1 MNNRT
6 PFSLQEIHDRLYSA
20 VISDALDSLGFRDQ
34 SIRTELR
41 PYTGIN
47 KLVGRCKTT
56 LWADMYHPDPE
67 PYALELKAVDSCLP
81 GQVLIAAAGGS
92 SRSGIWG
99 ELLSTAAM
107 NSGCRGAIIHGA
119 IRDVYKMREMQ
130 FPVFATSTC
139 VYDSLDRQRVIDL
152 DVPVELGGVA
162 VHPDSLVFADE
173 DGIVVVPMEVEVEAI
188 ERAMQKVKAENIT
201 RDAIRNGMK
210 ALEAYNKY
218 GIL

>member
-1 MNNRT
+1 MNRKT
-6 PFSLQEIHDRLYSA
+6 PFNLEEIQDQLYSA
-20 VISDALDSLGFRDQ
+20 VICDALDSLGFRNQ
-34 SIRTELR
+34 SIRTELK

-56 LWADMYHPDPE
+56 LWADMFHQDPE

-81 GQVLIAAAGGS
+81 GQVLIGAAGGS
-92 SRSGIWG
+92 LRSGIWG
-99 ELLSTAAM
+99 ELLSTAAL

-119 IRDVYKMREMQ
+119 IRDVSKMREMQ

-152 DVPVELGGVA
+152 DVPVEIGGVTFP
-162 VHPDSLVFADE
+162 PDSLVFADE
-173 DGIVVVPMEVEVEAI
+173 DGIVVVPLEVEVEAI
-188 ERAMQKVKAENIT
+188 ERAMKKVKAENIT
-201 RDAIRNGMK
+201 RDAIKNGMK
-210 ALEAYNKY
+210 AMEAYEKY